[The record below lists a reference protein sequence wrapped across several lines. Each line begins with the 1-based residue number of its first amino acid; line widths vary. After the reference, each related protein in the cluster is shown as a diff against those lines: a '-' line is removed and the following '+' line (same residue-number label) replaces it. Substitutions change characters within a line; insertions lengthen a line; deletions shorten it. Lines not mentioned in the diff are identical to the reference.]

1 MTPMRRLFLTL
12 LLVLPG
18 VGVPGARAEAP
29 AAPLVVFAA
38 ASLTDVLGELGGRF
52 HREGGPIVKFSFASS
67 ATLARQ
73 IEGGAEA
80 DVFLPADAEW
90 MDYAAT
96 RGLIAPA
103 SRANLLGNR
112 LVLVAPADSH
122 LQLKLVPQV
131 TLRAALGDGRLATGD
146 PDSVPVGRYARAAL
160 TSLGVWSQV
169 EDRLVRA
176 ENVRSALAFVGRGE
190 VPLGIVYATDARA
203 DARVRVVDVFPE
215 STHPPITYPVALT
228 AKAAPGAAAFLAFL
242 RSPAAADIF
251 RRYGFT
257 VLAATPGH

>member
-1 MTPMRRLFLTL
+1 MTPMRRLFLAL
-12 LLVLPG
+12 LLSLPCIAI
-18 VGVPGARAEAP
+18 PDARAQAP

-38 ASLTDVLGELGGRF
+38 ASLTDVLGELGERF
-52 HREGGPIVKFSFASS
+52 HREGGPVVKFSFASS

-80 DVFLPADAEW
+80 DVFFSADAEW

-103 SRANLLGNR
+103 SRTNLLGNR
-112 LVLVAPADSH
+112 LVLVAPADSR
-122 LQLKLVPQV
+122 LQLKLAPQV
-131 TLRAALGDGRLATGD
+131 ALRSALGDGRLATGD

-176 ENVRSALAFVGRGE
+176 ENVRGALAFVGRGE

-215 STHPPITYPVALT
+215 STHPAITYPMALT
-228 AKAAPGAAAFLAFL
+228 VKAAPGAAAFLAFL
-242 RSPAAADIF
+242 RSPTAAEAF
-251 RRYGFT
+251 RRYGFS
-257 VLAATPGH
+257 VLAPAPGH